1 MPFIVSWQR
10 RQLSENS
17 GTITFKVKYQL
28 FIEVFVEVF
37 VGRSTQPP
45 VNLHLVGKVQQVLP
59 KRRLVG
65 KLGGLWEAWSKNRIV
80 ESF

>member
-10 RQLSENS
+10 RQLSGNS

-45 VNLHLVGKVQQVLP
+45 VNPAFSRESAAGLAQEEVGRQIGRFMGSLVK
-59 KRRLVG
+59 K
-65 KLGGLWEAWSKNRIV
+65 
-80 ESF
+80 

>member
-28 FIEVFVEVF
+28 FIEVFV
-37 VGRSTQPP
+37 GRSTQPP
-45 VNLHLVGKVQQVLP
+45 LNPAFSRESAAGLVQEE
-59 KRRLVG
+59 VG
-65 KLGGLWEAWSKNRIV
+65 RQIGRFMGSLLKK
-80 ESF
+80 